1 MSANSENAP
10 LSISEIAQRIRL
22 IRGQRVVLDADLA
35 EFYGV
40 ATARFNQQVRRNLER
55 FPSDFMF
62 QLDEEEFKSLRLQS
76 ATLKA
81 GRGQHRKYLPLAFTE
96 HGAIM
101 AATLLNS
108 PRATDIS
115 VHVVRAFVELKSM
128 LASNR
133 EMANKLFQLE
143 RKVSRHDLAIA
154 ELIDSMRE
162 LLSPPDPPKR
172 PLGFVPLEDKGKK
185 AQARRKA

>member
-1 MSANSENAP
+1 MSADSDNAP
-10 LSISEIAQRIRL
+10 LSIGEIAQRIRL

-35 EFYGV
+35 GFYGV
-40 ATARFNQQVRRNLER
+40 TTARFNQQVRRNLER

-76 ATLKA
+76 ATLKV
-81 GRGQHRKYLPLAFTE
+81 GRGRHRKYLPLAFTE

-108 PRATDIS
+108 QRATEIS

-143 RKVSRHDLAIA
+143 RKLARHDKSIA
-154 ELIDSMRE
+154 DLIDSMRV
-162 LLSPPDPPKR
+162 LLSPVDPPKR
-172 PLGFVPLEDKGKK
+172 PIGFVTPGDKSTK